1 MVIPSGSIH
10 EPALE
15 LRSGWYDVIVLI
27 TTGTYTQIEL
37 VDNKDPDTLDLTRTK
52 IWANYGVVHR
62 CFASLV
68 RLCKHPTSTDDV
80 YKEPVQF
87 YSPTRLV
94 ADDIVL
100 QEPYLTNSTGSQSST
115 VQKMEFGFFSCI
127 NTNQDLI
134 RLWLVIWNW
143 IWLNFGIFSM
153 RFPHYQTTENDWIA
167 YNVKWFLFSLSRATF
182 SFFPES
188 ISKLMLRRGRPN
200 IRGSIIRKYLIKGKE
215 VWAKFMGWLKRDV
228 TFSPGFLVSRP
239 LSADYMLRQVTPRIS
254 LLIKAFSNIAPRRSS
269 SSRLITS
276 ITRPIL
282 PSSNLPSSYV
292 TLSTAVMTSASGFY
306 SLKAELPNGEM
317 YDFAS
322 LQNKTVL
329 IVNVASKW

>member
-115 VQKMEFGFFSCI
+115 VQKMEFGFFSMHQYESRPDSI
-127 NTNQDLI
+127 MISHLE
-134 RLWLVIWNW
+134 
-143 IWLNFGIFSM
+143 LNLTELRHIFHEI
-153 RFPHYQTTENDWIA
+153 P
-167 YNVKWFLFSLSRATF
+167 SLS
-182 SFFPES
+182 
-188 ISKLMLRRGRPN
+188 N
-200 IRGSIIRKYLIKGKE
+200 DRK
-215 VWAKFMGWLKRDV
+215 
-228 TFSPGFLVSRP
+228 
-239 LSADYMLRQVTPRIS
+239 
-254 LLIKAFSNIAPRRSS
+254 
-269 SSRLITS
+269 RL
-276 ITRPIL
+276 
-282 PSSNLPSSYV
+282 N
-292 TLSTAVMTSASGFY
+292 
-306 SLKAELPNGEM
+306 
-317 YDFAS
+317 S
-322 LQNKTVL
+322 LQC
-329 IVNVASKW
+329 